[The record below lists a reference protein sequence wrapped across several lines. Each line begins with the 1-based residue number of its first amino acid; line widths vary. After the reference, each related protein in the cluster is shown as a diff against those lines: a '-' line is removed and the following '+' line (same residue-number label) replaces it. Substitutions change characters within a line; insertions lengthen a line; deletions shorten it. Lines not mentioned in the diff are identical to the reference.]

1 MIGISTSAW
10 EDIRDRESSL
20 SSGLVLLSDPDLQ
33 IISDYGLSHG
43 TLGLELARPAS
54 FLIQQDRQVI
64 WRSMPRTWRHRVD
77 AQEVLDLY
85 DVQRVSR

>member
-1 MIGISTSAW
+1 MIGISTSDW

-20 SSGLVLLSDPDLQ
+20 SAGLVLLSDPKLQ
-33 IISDYGLSHG
+33 IIGDYGLNHG

-54 FLIQQDRQVI
+54 FLISQDRRVI

-77 AQEVLDLY
+77 AEEVLELY
-85 DVQRVSR
+85 RTESVAP